1 MQDETTF
8 GIGNF
13 RRIRAR
19 TLDKSMD
26 GSREC
31 WLAGESDVGE
41 NATVSRS
48 GCAFDAVIQ
57 RRTSNRVIFRV
68 EKKSGSFET
77 NDSSRR
83 LRLHC
88 YIVPFSAQLFTGHVY
103 CTYVSQ
109 ILRFLR
115 HTLLFSPSQVPSSRR
130 SIGQQRSELN
140 LRI

>member
-8 GIGNF
+8 GIENF

-19 TLDKSMD
+19 TLDKSID
-26 GSREC
+26 GSRV
-31 WLAGESDVGE
+31 LASRESEVG
-41 NATVSRS
+41 AGGKRHVSRS

-88 YIVPFSAQLFTGHVY
+88 YIVLFSAQAFHWPRLL
-103 CTYVSQ
+103 YVSQ
-109 ILRFLR
+109 ILRSLR
-115 HTLLFSPSQVPSSRR
+115 HILPFTDC
-130 SIGQQRSELN
+130 E
-140 LRI
+140 